1 MQIVKR
7 TLALFL
13 ACMLLPVWPVLA
25 DKPRDGMSYVFSFY
39 GDTGNN
45 MVIAPSVQLSKKLT
59 DTYYLGANLGVDA
72 ITSATKKAPTN
83 PPPPPSGDDE
93 DGEGSAWS
101 YRIPLSVYLTYDKD
115 NDTLTGGGYYSYEN
129 TY

>member
-7 TLALFL
+7 TLALFI

-25 DKPRDGMSYVFSFY
+25 DKPRDGISYVFSYY

-59 DTYYLGANLGVDA
+59 DTYYLGLNVGVDA
-72 ITSATKKAPTN
+72 ITSATKKAPTT
-83 PPPPPSGDDE
+83 PPPSGEEDE
-93 DGEGSAWS
+93 DGGGAFT
-101 YRIPLSVYLTYDKD
+101 YRV
-115 NDTLTGGGYYSYEN
+115 
-129 TY
+129 